1 MNKTDTDDAMSI
13 AEICDALQ
21 RDLSAAQARIKV
33 LEGALR
39 LPFEW
44 EATFDNKGA
53 EASDEFLKKRGWD
66 EQCSPEEFMREFQS
80 ETLKEQ
86 S

>member
-33 LEGALR
+33 LEGALQWIMLR
-39 LPFEW
+39 
-44 EATFDNKGA
+44 GVRQQA
-53 EASDEFLKKRGWD
+53 EGGYKMDFQDASREQSDRARAALKK
-66 EQCSPEEFMREFQS
+66 
-80 ETLKEQ
+80 
-86 S
+86 

>member
-1 MNKTDTDDAMSI
+1 MNKTHFADDETLAHI
-13 AEICDALQ
+13 AALE
-21 RDLSAAQARIKV
+21 RDLSAAQERIER

-80 ETLKEQ
+80 AAIKEK